1 MFESGMAF
9 VLFKAVIGFG
19 LPLAFAVQ
27 QLWSLRRDERA
38 ARARHTAEIV
48 PMPAVHPATEPPGE
62 PDRRA
67 A

>member
-1 MFESGMAF
+1 MLESGMAF
-9 VLFKAVIGFG
+9 VLFKALIGFG

-38 ARARHTAEIV
+38 VRARAAAEVVAI
-48 PMPAVHPATEPPGE
+48 PTSTRPPAEPAPE
-62 PDRRA
+62 RRA

>member
-1 MFESGMAF
+1 MFESGLAF
-9 VLFKAVIGFG
+9 VLFKGLLGFG

-38 ARARHTAEIV
+38 ARAKATAEIV
-48 PMPAVHPATEPPGE
+48 PLQPAAAATSAPPE
-62 PDRRA
+62 RRA